1 VAALDWAGRRI
12 RADGTRYRRSGTV
25 PDLVFVLSTIAL
37 FVVLALAVT
46 GVERL

>member
-1 VAALDWAGRRI
+1 
-12 RADGTRYRRSGTV
+12 V